1 MMKIM
6 LKYNPQNEIA
16 VNPVS
21 ELATPHAFT
30 VTPIVTFPGAVDRTA
45 IPAAISHCSGIAS
58 SRFSIPGIRHLPVS
72 LPDGFF
78 SD

>member
-21 ELATPHAFT
+21 ELAMPHAFT
-30 VTPIVTFPGAVDRTA
+30 VTPIVTF
-45 IPAAISHCSGIAS
+45 SGS
-58 SRFSIPGIRHLPVS
+58 C
-72 LPDGFF
+72 
-78 SD
+78 

>member
-1 MMKIM
+1 M

-21 ELATPHAFT
+21 ELAMPHAFT
-30 VTPIVTFPGAVDRTA
+30 VTPIVTFPGAADRTA

-58 SRFSIPGIRHLPVS
+58 SRFLIPGIRHLSVS
-72 LPDGFF
+72 VPDGFF
-78 SD
+78 SN